1 MEERQKAL
9 LAIVEKQKPMTVRQ
23 VFYQATVRGLVP
35 KTENG
40 YQMVA
45 RELSAMRRAKLLP
58 FHWIADTTRWQR
70 RPRAYA
76 SVGHALEETAKFY
89 RRRLWDDAAAYVEI
103 WIEKDALSGVV
114 YPVTSEYDV
123 PLMSAKGY
131 PSLTFLHAA
140 AEQMESEKRPCFI
153 YQFGDHDPSGVDA
166 ARAIEESLREMA
178 PNAEIHFERMAVTPA
193 QIGAWRLPSR
203 PTKAADPRSKNWTG
217 GESVELDAIDP
228 DILRAL
234 VRQSIQRHVDPRQL
248 ESCSSPSDRSAS
260 NWPCSPMKHDRRSH
274 SRADT
279 LRQTRVAKPVCQAR
293 SIAGPQAVSRRAARR
308 THTFYL
314 QRRRK

>member
-1 MEERQKAL
+1 MISDASRGRRSALSDTYAKRRRATKAEMEARYAAL
-9 LAIVEKQKPMTVRQ
+9 HAIVAEQKPMTVRQ

-45 RELSAMRRAKLLP
+45 TALGDMRRAKLLP

-70 RPRAYA
+70 KPRTYSTVA
-76 SVGHALEETAKFY
+76 HALAETAKFY
-89 RRRLWDDAAAYVEI
+89 RRSLWDDAPAYVEI

-131 PSLTFLHAA
+131 PSLSFLHAA
-140 AEQMESEKRPCFI
+140 AEQMASEERPCFI

-178 PNAEIHFERMAVTPA
+178 PHAEIHFERKAVTPA
-193 QIGAWRLPSR
+193 QIDAWQLPSR
-203 PTKAADPRSKNWTG
+203 PTKASDPRSKNWTG

-228 DILRAL
+228 ETLRGL
-234 VRQSIQRHVDPRQL
+234 VRGSIERHVDREKLEVLLVAEQSEREQL
-248 ESCSSPSDRSAS
+248 AMFAHE
-260 NWPCSPMKHDRRSH
+260 
-274 SRADT
+274 
-279 LRQTRVAKPVCQAR
+279 AR
-293 SIAGPQAVSRRAARR
+293 
-308 THTFYL
+308 
-314 QRRRK
+314 